1 MGWVLRLVETGV
13 EGPLGSV
20 DVLKIDRPGNLDDLA
35 DLGLRLPD
43 GKQLLSQVQQAVVA
57 AQCRDHAA
65 QRPACRACGAA
76 CRVKDYRPRRI
87 ATLFG
92 RVTVRLPRF
101 RCAGCRGDQA
111 GIEWPPQCRSTPEFD
126 QIRAQFSAFLPY
138 RVAAGVLQQLLPL
151 DAGTDPET
159 LRAQTLKVGED
170 LRDAAPAEPA
180 TAAAAI
186 TLSVDS
192 TFIRSCE
199 AGPRHLE
206 VRLGNVE
213 TPDGARQVFA
223 AVARTDTAI
232 ETLIQRGLAA
242 VGHTDKTDLTAF
254 TDGCSGLRS
263 MLVDAGVKA
272 PPSLDWFPIAMRLHH
287 AEKTAGTLPIDTP
300 ERENAKTVI
309 VTEID
314 RLHWRIWNGKAK
326 DARITLERIRAVMP
340 AFQSEQGGRTRDPS
354 SRRLWTALREIDRY
368 LTSQSAWLVNYAER
382 HRAGLRVG
390 TSITEGTANF
400 LVNRRM
406 TKSQQMRWS
415 RRGAD
420 LLLQVRCAI
429 LNGKFGSGFGQLF
442 KAQANSGSEAAI
454 AV

>member
-1 MGWVLRLVETGV
+1 MGWVLRLVEV

-20 DVLKIDRPGNLDDLA
+20 DVLEIDRPGNLDDLA

-76 CRVKDYRPRRI
+76 CRVKDYRLRRI

-126 QIRAQFSAFLPY
+126 QIRAQFSACLPY

-151 DAGTDPET
+151 EAGPET

-199 AGPRHLE
+199 AGPCHLE

-223 AVARTDTAI
+223 AVVRTDTVI

-242 VGHTDKTDLTAF
+242 VGHTDKTDLMAF

-272 PPSLDWFPIAMRLHH
+272 PPSLDWFHIAMRLHH

-309 VTEID
+309 VTEI
-314 RLHWRIWNGKAK
+314 LHWRIWNGKAK
-326 DARITLERIRAVMP
+326 DAQITLERIR
-340 AFQSEQGGRTRDPS
+340 
-354 SRRLWTALREIDRY
+354 
-368 LTSQSAWLVNYAER
+368 
-382 HRAGLRVG
+382 
-390 TSITEGTANF
+390 
-400 LVNRRM
+400 
-406 TKSQQMRWS
+406 
-415 RRGAD
+415 
-420 LLLQVRCAI
+420 QVI
-429 LNGKFGSGFGQLF
+429 
-442 KAQANSGSEAAI
+442 SEATATGKGIRRHAGWHCARSTAISPARAPGWSTMPSAI
-454 AV
+454 ALVYGSARRSPKAPPTSWSTAA

>member
-1 MGWVLRLVETGV
+1 MGRVLRLVEV

-20 DVLKIDRPGNLDDLA
+20 DVLEIDRPGNLDDLA

-87 ATLFG
+87 ASLFG
-92 RVTVRLPRF
+92 MVTVRLPRF

-111 GIEWPPQCRSTPEFD
+111 GIEWPPQCHSTPEFD
-126 QIRAQFSAFLPY
+126 QVRAQFSAFLPY

-151 DAGTDPET
+151 EAGTVPET

-223 AVARTDTAI
+223 AVVRTDTVI

-242 VGHTDKTDLTAF
+242 VGHTDKTDLMAF

-272 PPSLDWFPIAMRLHH
+272 PPSLDWFHIAMRLHH
-287 AEKTAGTLPIDTP
+287 AEKAAGTLPIDRP
-300 ERENAKTVI
+300 ERESAKTVI
-309 VTEID
+309 VTEI
-314 RLHWRIWNGKAK
+314 LHGRIWNGKAK
-326 DARITLERIRAVMP
+326 DARITLERIR
-340 AFQSEQGGRTRDPS
+340 
-354 SRRLWTALREIDRY
+354 
-368 LTSQSAWLVNYAER
+368 
-382 HRAGLRVG
+382 
-390 TSITEGTANF
+390 
-400 LVNRRM
+400 
-406 TKSQQMRWS
+406 
-415 RRGAD
+415 
-420 LLLQVRCAI
+420 QVI
-429 LNGKFGSGFGQLF
+429 
-442 KAQANSGSEAAI
+442 SEATATGKGIRRHAGCGRHCARSTAI
-454 AV
+454 

>member
-20 DVLKIDRPGNLDDLA
+20 DVLEIDRPGNLDDLA

-65 QRPACRACGAA
+65 HRPACRACGAA
-76 CRVKDYRPRRI
+76 CRVKDYRPRRM

-92 RVTVRLPRF
+92 TVRLPRF
-101 RCAGCRGDQA
+101 RCAGCRADQA

-151 DAGTDPET
+151 DAGPET

-180 TAAAAI
+180 TAAAAM

-223 AVARTDTAI
+223 AVASTAI
-232 ETLIQRGLAA
+232 ETLIQR
-242 VGHTDKTDLTAF
+242 
-254 TDGCSGLRS
+254 
-263 MLVDAGVKA
+263 
-272 PPSLDWFPIAMRLHH
+272 
-287 AEKTAGTLPIDTP
+287 
-300 ERENAKTVI
+300 
-309 VTEID
+309 
-314 RLHWRIWNGKAK
+314 
-326 DARITLERIRAVMP
+326 
-340 AFQSEQGGRTRDPS
+340 
-354 SRRLWTALREIDRY
+354 
-368 LTSQSAWLVNYAER
+368 
-382 HRAGLRVG
+382 
-390 TSITEGTANF
+390 
-400 LVNRRM
+400 
-406 TKSQQMRWS
+406 
-415 RRGAD
+415 
-420 LLLQVRCAI
+420 
-429 LNGKFGSGFGQLF
+429 
-442 KAQANSGSEAAI
+442 
-454 AV
+454 

>member
-1 MGWVLRLVETGV
+1 MGWVLRLVESGI
-13 EGPLGSV
+13 EGPPGSV
-20 DVLKIDRPGNLDDLA
+20 DVMEIDRPGDLRNLA
-35 DLGLRLPD
+35 NLGLKLAQ

-92 RVTVRLPRF
+92 TVTVRLPRF
-101 RCAGCRGDQA
+101 RCAGCRGDQD

-223 AVARTDTAI
+223 AVASTAI

-242 VGHTDKTDLTAF
+242 TPTRLT
-254 TDGCSGLRS
+254 
-263 MLVDAGVKA
+263 
-272 PPSLDWFPIAMRLHH
+272 
-287 AEKTAGTLPIDTP
+287 
-300 ERENAKTVI
+300 
-309 VTEID
+309 
-314 RLHWRIWNGKAK
+314 
-326 DARITLERIRAVMP
+326 
-340 AFQSEQGGRTRDPS
+340 
-354 SRRLWTALREIDRY
+354 
-368 LTSQSAWLVNYAER
+368 
-382 HRAGLRVG
+382 
-390 TSITEGTANF
+390 
-400 LVNRRM
+400 
-406 TKSQQMRWS
+406 
-415 RRGAD
+415 
-420 LLLQVRCAI
+420 
-429 LNGKFGSGFGQLF
+429 
-442 KAQANSGSEAAI
+442 
-454 AV
+454 

>member
-1 MGWVLRLVETGV
+1 MEYDGPGVSATGDQEWGGYCAWWRSRGRWIALTCWRLTA
-13 EGPLGSV
+13 PATLTTSR
-20 DVLKIDRPGNLDDLA
+20 ILA
-35 DLGLRLPD
+35 CACRMASSSWARFNRRW
-43 GKQLLSQVQQAVVA
+43 SQ

-92 RVTVRLPRF
+92 MVTVRLPRF
-101 RCAGCRGDQA
+101 RCARCRGDQA

-151 DAGTDPET
+151 DAGPET
-159 LRAQTLKVGED
+159 LRAHTLKVGED

-186 TLSVDS
+186 TVSVDS

-242 VGHTDKTDLTAF
+242 VGHTDKTDLMAF

-272 PPSLDWFPIAMRLHH
+272 PPSLDWFHCGC
-287 AEKTAGTLPIDTP
+287 T
-300 ERENAKTVI
+300 
-309 VTEID
+309 
-314 RLHWRIWNGKAK
+314 
-326 DARITLERIRAVMP
+326 MP
-340 AFQSEQGGRTRDPS
+340 KRQPAPCRSTRRSGRTPRP
-354 SRRLWTALREIDRY
+354 
-368 LTSQSAWLVNYAER
+368 
-382 HRAGLRVG
+382 
-390 TSITEGTANF
+390 
-400 LVNRRM
+400 
-406 TKSQQMRWS
+406 
-415 RRGAD
+415 
-420 LLLQVRCAI
+420 
-429 LNGKFGSGFGQLF
+429 
-442 KAQANSGSEAAI
+442 
-454 AV
+454 

>member
-1 MGWVLRLVETGV
+1 MGWVLPLVESEV
-13 EGPLGSV
+13 EGSAGSV
-20 DVLKIDRPGNLDDLA
+20 DVLEFDGPGDLRTLA
-35 DLGLRLPD
+35 DLGLKLAQ

-65 QRPACRACGAA
+65 QRPACRGCGAV
-76 CRVKDYRPRRI
+76 CRVKDYRPRQI

-101 RCAGCRGDQA
+101 RCAGCRGEQA
-111 GIEWPPQCRSTPEFD
+111 GIEWPPQCRSTSEFD
-126 QIRAQFSAFLPY
+126 QVRAQFSAFLPY
-138 RVAAGVLQQLLPL
+138 RVAAGVLEQLLPL

-159 LRAQTLKVGED
+159 LRAQTLKIGED

-186 TLSVDS
+186 TVSVDS

-199 AGPRHLE
+199 EDQRHLE

-213 TPDGARQVFA
+213 TPDGAWQVFA

-242 VGHTDKTDLTAF
+242 VGHTGKTDLTAF

-263 MLVDAGVKA
+263 MLVNAGVKA
-272 PPSLDWFPIAMRLHH
+272 PPYLDWFHIAMRLRH
-287 AEKTAGTLPIDTP
+287 AERVAGSLPIDTL
-300 ERENAKTVI
+300 EREHAKTVI

-326 DARITLERIRAVMP
+326 DAKLTLERIRDVMP
-340 AFQSEQGGRTRDPS
+340 VFRGEGDRKRDPS
-354 SRRLWTALREIDRY
+354 SRRLCARDRP
-368 LTSQSAWLVNYAER
+368 LSDQPER
-382 HRAGLRVG
+382 LAGQRCRAP
-390 TSITEGTANF
+390 
-400 LVNRRM
+400 
-406 TKSQQMRWS
+406 S
-415 RRGAD
+415 RRPAGRHVD
-420 LLLQVRCAI
+420 HGRNRQLPGQSSHEQVTTDAVVPPRC
-429 LNGKFGSGFGQLF
+429 
-442 KAQANSGSEAAI
+442 
-454 AV
+454 

>member
-1 MGWVLRLVETGV
+1 MGGVLRLVEV

-20 DVLKIDRPGNLDDLA
+20 DVLEIDRPGNLDDLA

-43 GKQLLSQVQQAVVA
+43 GKQLQRQVQQAVVA

-65 QRPACRACGAA
+65 HWPACRACGAA
-76 CRVKDYRPRRI
+76 CRFKDYRPRRI

-92 RVTVRLPRF
+92 MVTVRLPRF
-101 RCAGCRGDQA
+101 RCAGCRADQA

-151 DAGTDPET
+151 DAGPET

-213 TPDGARQVFA
+213 TPDGGRQVFA
-223 AVARTDTAI
+223 AVASTAI

-242 VGHTDKTDLTAF
+242 VGHTDKTDLMAF

-272 PPSLDWFPIAMRLHH
+272 PPSLDWF
-287 AEKTAGTLPIDTP
+287 
-300 ERENAKTVI
+300 
-309 VTEID
+309 
-314 RLHWRIWNGKAK
+314 
-326 DARITLERIRAVMP
+326 RA
-340 AFQSEQGGRTRDPS
+340 T
-354 SRRLWTALREIDRY
+354 
-368 LTSQSAWLVNYAER
+368 
-382 HRAGLRVG
+382 
-390 TSITEGTANF
+390 
-400 LVNRRM
+400 
-406 TKSQQMRWS
+406 
-415 RRGAD
+415 
-420 LLLQVRCAI
+420 
-429 LNGKFGSGFGQLF
+429 
-442 KAQANSGSEAAI
+442 
-454 AV
+454 

>member
-1 MGWVLRLVETGV
+1 MGWVLRLVET

-20 DVLKIDRPGNLDDLA
+20 DVLEIDRPGNLDDLA

-65 QRPACRACGAA
+65 QRPPCRACGAA

-92 RVTVRLPRF
+92 MVTVRLPRF
-101 RCAGCRGDQA
+101 RCAGCRADQA
-111 GIEWPPQCRSTPEFD
+111 GIEWPPQCRSPPEFD

-151 DAGTDPET
+151 EAGPET
-159 LRAQTLKVGED
+159 LRAHTLKVGED

-186 TLSVDS
+186 TVSVDS

-263 MLVDAGVKA
+263 MLVDASVTT
-272 PPSLDWFPIAMRLHH
+272 PPYLDWFHIAMRLHH

-300 ERENAKTVI
+300 EREHTRAVI

-326 DARITLERIRAVMP
+326 EARITLERISHVMP
-340 AFQSEQGGRTRDPS
+340 AFQGEQGGRKRDPS
-354 SRRLWTALREIDRY
+354 SRRLWTALHEIDRY
-368 LTSQSAWLVNYAER
+368 LTSQSAYLVNYAER

-390 TSITEGTANF
+390 TSIPEGTANF

-406 TKSQQMRWS
+406 NKSQQMRWS

-420 LLLQVRCAI
+420 LLLQVRCAV
-429 LNGKFGSGFGQLF
+429 LNGKLGSSFEPLVD
-442 KAQANSGSEAAI
+442 AEVNPIADLARAA
-454 AV
+454 

>member
-1 MGWVLRLVETGV
+1 MTAREFQRLGIRNGVGLVEV

-20 DVLKIDRPGNLDDLA
+20 DVLEIDRPGNLDDLA

-57 AQCRDHAA
+57 AQCRDHAGRHA
-65 QRPACRACGAA
+65 GPAVPHTGSKIIVPAGLPPCSAWSRFDCPASAVPAVGPIRLGLSGRRSAARPPSSTRS
-76 CRVKDYRPRRI
+76 
-87 ATLFG
+87 G
-92 RVTVRLPRF
+92 RSF
-101 RCAGCRGDQA
+101 
-111 GIEWPPQCRSTPEFD
+111 PPSCPT
-126 QIRAQFSAFLPY
+126 
-138 RVAAGVLQQLLPL
+138 AAGVLQQLLPL
-151 DAGTDPET
+151 DAGPET

-186 TLSVDS
+186 TVSVDS

-272 PPSLDWFPIAMRLHH
+272 PPSLDWFHIAMRLHH

-300 ERENAKTVI
+300 EREHARAVI

-326 DARITLERIRAVMP
+326 DA
-340 AFQSEQGGRTRDPS
+340 
-354 SRRLWTALREIDRY
+354 
-368 LTSQSAWLVNYAER
+368 
-382 HRAGLRVG
+382 
-390 TSITEGTANF
+390 
-400 LVNRRM
+400 
-406 TKSQQMRWS
+406 
-415 RRGAD
+415 
-420 LLLQVRCAI
+420 
-429 LNGKFGSGFGQLF
+429 
-442 KAQANSGSEAAI
+442 
-454 AV
+454 

>member
-1 MGWVLRLVETGV
+1 MGRVLRLVEV

-20 DVLKIDRPGNLDDLA
+20 DVLEIDRPGNLDDLA

-92 RVTVRLPRF
+92 QVTVRLPRF

-138 RVAAGVLQQLLPL
+138 RVAAGVLEQLLPL

-159 LRAQTLKVGED
+159 LRAQTLKIGED

-186 TLSVDS
+186 TVSVDS

-199 AGPRHLE
+199 EDQRHLE

-213 TPDGARQVFA
+213 TPDGAWQVFA
-223 AVARTDTAI
+223 AGARTAI
-232 ETLIQRGLAA
+232 ETLISRGLAA
-242 VGHTDKTDLTAF
+242 VCHTGKTDLTAF

-263 MLVDAGVKA
+263 MLVNAGVKA
-272 PPSLDWFPIAMRLHH
+272 PPYLDWFHIAMRLRH
-287 AEKTAGTLPIDTP
+287 AERVAGTLPADTP
-300 ERENAKTVI
+300 ERENARAVI
-309 VTEID
+309 VAEV
-314 RLHWRIWNGKAK
+314 LHWRIWNGTDAK
-326 DARITLERIRAVMP
+326 V
-340 AFQSEQGGRTRDPS
+340 
-354 SRRLWTALREIDRY
+354 
-368 LTSQSAWLVNYAER
+368 
-382 HRAGLRVG
+382 
-390 TSITEGTANF
+390 
-400 LVNRRM
+400 
-406 TKSQQMRWS
+406 
-415 RRGAD
+415 
-420 LLLQVRCAI
+420 
-429 LNGKFGSGFGQLF
+429 
-442 KAQANSGSEAAI
+442 
-454 AV
+454 

>member
-1 MGWVLRLVETGV
+1 MGWVLRLVETGI

-20 DVLKIDRPGNLDDLA
+20 DVLEIDRPGNLDDLA

-92 RVTVRLPRF
+92 MVTVRLPRF

-126 QIRAQFSAFLPY
+126 QVRAQFSAFLPY

-151 DAGTDPET
+151 EAGPET

-180 TAAAAI
+180 PAAAAI
-186 TLSVDS
+186 PLSVDS

-223 AVARTDTAI
+223 AVARTDTVI

-242 VGHTDKTDLTAF
+242 VGHTDKTDLMAF

-272 PPSLDWFPIAMRLHH
+272 PPSLDWFHIAMRLHH

-300 ERENAKTVI
+300 EREHAKTVI
-309 VTEID
+309 VTEI
-314 RLHWRIWNGKAK
+314 LHGRIWNGKAK
-326 DARITLERIRAVMP
+326 DARITLERIRQVI
-340 AFQSEQGGRTRDPS
+340 SEARVTGKGIRRHAGGAARDRPLS
-354 SRRLWTALREIDRY
+354 DQPERLAGQLC
-368 LTSQSAWLVNYAER
+368 
-382 HRAGLRVG
+382 RAPL
-390 TSITEGTANF
+390 
-400 LVNRRM
+400 
-406 TKSQQMRWS
+406 RWS
-415 RRGAD
+415 
-420 LLLQVRCAI
+420 
-429 LNGKFGSGFGQLF
+429 
-442 KAQANSGSEAAI
+442 
-454 AV
+454 

>member
-1 MGWVLRLVETGV
+1 MTAREFQRLGIKNGVGLVEV

-20 DVLKIDRPGNLDDLA
+20 DVLEIDRPGNLDDLA

-43 GKQLLSQVQQAVVA
+43 GKQLLSQVQQAVIA

-101 RCAGCRGDQA
+101 RCAGCRADQA
-111 GIEWPPQCRSTPEFD
+111 GIEGPPQCRSAHDFD

-138 RVAAGVLQQLLPL
+138 RVAAGVLQQVLPL

-206 VRLGNVE
+206 VRLCNVE

-223 AVARTDTAI
+223 AVASTAI

-242 VGHTDKTDLTAF
+242 VGHTDKTDLMAF

-272 PPSLDWFPIAMRLHH
+272 PPSLDWFHIAMRLHH

-300 ERENAKTVI
+300 EREHTRAVI

-314 RLHWRIWNGKAK
+314 RLLWRIWNGKAK
-326 DARITLERIRAVMP
+326 DARITLERIR
-340 AFQSEQGGRTRDPS
+340 
-354 SRRLWTALREIDRY
+354 
-368 LTSQSAWLVNYAER
+368 
-382 HRAGLRVG
+382 
-390 TSITEGTANF
+390 
-400 LVNRRM
+400 
-406 TKSQQMRWS
+406 
-415 RRGAD
+415 
-420 LLLQVRCAI
+420 QVI
-429 LNGKFGSGFGQLF
+429 
-442 KAQANSGSEAAI
+442 SEAKATGTGIRRHAGWRFARSTAI
-454 AV
+454 SPARALGWSTM